1 MLSGIS
7 HTVEEKFNSIFE
19 LSDEVKSMSNKVV
32 VSMHEQSKESKTVA
46 AAMEDINA
54 LTRKVTQ
61 GSAEMLK
68 NGEGASKEM
77 HKLDNLAHTIMNS
90 MIEMATGAGQ
100 INNAVTEVSEITRQ
114 NRHSIENLAEEVSK
128 FKVN

>member
-1 MLSGIS
+1 
-7 HTVEEKFNSIFE
+7 
-19 LSDEVKSMSNKVV
+19 
-32 VSMHEQSKESKTVA
+32 
-46 AAMEDINA
+46 MEDINA

-61 GSAEMLK
+61 GSAEVLK

-114 NRHSIENLAEEVSK
+114 NRHSIENLAGEVSK